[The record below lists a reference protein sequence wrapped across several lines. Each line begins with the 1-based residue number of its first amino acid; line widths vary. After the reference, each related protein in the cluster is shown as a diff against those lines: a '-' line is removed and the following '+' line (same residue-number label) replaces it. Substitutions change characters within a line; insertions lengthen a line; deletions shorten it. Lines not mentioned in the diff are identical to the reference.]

1 MWTDKGSNWWTLST
15 HINPNNGDWKE
26 SPCPKF
32 LMTGML
38 VLMRWAL
45 LSFSL
50 CCYWVVFKVHL
61 HINNMPIAAV
71 WEAGIQY
78 NCGLAIDK
86 INESDLTGNPQQS
99 QSNDGPFDGH
109 CQQSTEWLWYI
120 HCYISTMQLKS
131 EILVLSNK
139 FQRENEKIATQSKL
153 VQLWYSLERV
163 NIFPWKT
170 LYFMLMHKAH
180 DSFVPVTSTTQ
191 CSHLP
196 ICHSIS
202 NLEIFTY
209 PRLKQPPKLKH
220 CCKLEVYFSRSANWP
235 FSERPCFRV
244 IFGWHACRNEAS
256 W

>member
-1 MWTDKGSNWWTLST
+1 MLQVWALLLLNLAKELAVIKHKWLCTVEGFLLLFILVLGLLWLISSNTVWQTKAIMWTGKGSNWWTLST
-15 HINPNNGDWKE
+15 HINPDNGDWKE

-86 INESDLTGNPQQS
+86 INESDLTGNPRQS
-99 QSNDGPFDGH
+99 QSNDGPFDGN

-120 HCYISTMQLKS
+120 HCYISPAAYYAA
-131 EILVLSNK
+131 EIRDPGAIK
-139 FQRENEKIATQSKL
+139 
-153 VQLWYSLERV
+153 
-163 NIFPWKT
+163 
-170 LYFMLMHKAH
+170 
-180 DSFVPVTSTTQ
+180 
-191 CSHLP
+191 
-196 ICHSIS
+196 
-202 NLEIFTY
+202 
-209 PRLKQPPKLKH
+209 
-220 CCKLEVYFSRSANWP
+220 
-235 FSERPCFRV
+235 
-244 IFGWHACRNEAS
+244 
-256 W
+256 